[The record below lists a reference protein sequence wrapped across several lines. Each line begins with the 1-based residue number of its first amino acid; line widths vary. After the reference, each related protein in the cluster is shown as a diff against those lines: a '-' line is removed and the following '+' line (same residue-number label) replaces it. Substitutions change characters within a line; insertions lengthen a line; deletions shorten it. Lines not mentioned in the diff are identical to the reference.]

1 MDEKLVPIL
10 VGSGQITQREPDPRV
25 ALNAMDLTAAAA
37 RKAAEDAH
45 GGDALLRALDAIV
58 VLRSFSDTSW
68 RFKSPFGGPSNPP
81 KSVANRLGITGAKR
95 LIYTHPGGNMPQ
107 WCVNRLFEMVTRG
120 EIGAA
125 MVCGGE
131 ALATQKAAERAGLA
145 LDWDEDAGGEPS
157 NGVLRRVAGATSRTA
172 TAWRGRSSPT
182 RCSRT
187 ASAATSIAPSPIT

>member
-81 KSVANRLGITGAKR
+81 KSIANRLGITGARR

-107 WCVNRLFEMVTRG
+107 WC
-120 EIGAA
+120 
-125 MVCGGE
+125 
-131 ALATQKAAERAGLA
+131 
-145 LDWDEDAGGEPS
+145 
-157 NGVLRRVAGATSRTA
+157 
-172 TAWRGRSSPT
+172 
-182 RCSRT
+182 
-187 ASAATSIAPSPIT
+187 